1 MKGPLILSRRLRAA
15 MFATA
20 CAGTLVLGG
29 CASSS
34 EPRYYTLA
42 HGGDAAAAGAALP
55 ATTVLSG
62 TTSPTGTGT
71 GTGTSAGTGNGT
83 GVGTGTASQP
93 LWIEVAPARVPER
106 LNRQQ
111 IVIGGPDGRVTP
123 LDMARWSAPLPD
135 EWRDALSQRLQIV
148 LGAVDVYQQG
158 LSGVQPLYRITTEV
172 VRLDAQPGA
181 RVGATVNWT
190 VRRLPDGRT
199 LAGRT
204 QAELPATGSGDDV
217 AGVVAAMRQVVADTA
232 TQIAAGVESLRTEP
246 ATVGRRP

>member
-20 CAGTLVLGG
+20 CAGTLLLGA

-34 EPRYYTLA
+34 EPRYYSLA
-42 HGGDAAAAGAALP
+42 PGGEAGAGAALP
-55 ATTVLSG
+55 AIAVTR
-62 TTSPTGTGT
+62 
-71 GTGTSAGTGNGT
+71 A
-83 GVGTGTASQP
+83 GTASDAGLASATQP

-111 IVIGGPDGRVTP
+111 IVVAGADGSVTP

-158 LSGVQPLYRITTEV
+158 LSDVRPLYRITTDV

-199 LAGRT
+199 LAGRA
-204 QAELPATGSGDDV
+204 QAELPATGAGNDV
-217 AGVVAAMRQVVADTA
+217 GGVVAAMRQVVDDTA
-232 TQIAAGVESLRTEP
+232 AQIAAAVASLRQEP
-246 ATVGRRP
+246 TTVGRKP

>member
-15 MFATA
+15 TFATA
-20 CAGTLVLGG
+20 CAGALLLGG

-42 HGGDAAAAGAALP
+42 HGGEAVAAGAAMA
-55 ATTVLSG
+55 ATAVVSG
-62 TTSPTGTGT
+62 ANSPTGTGT
-71 GTGTSAGTGNGT
+71 GTS
-83 GVGTGTASQP
+83 TASQP
-93 LWIEVAPARVPER
+93 LWIEVTPARVPER

-111 IVIGGPDGRVTP
+111 IVIGGADGRVTP

-232 TQIAAGVESLRTEP
+232 TQIAAGVASLRTEP
-246 ATVGRRP
+246 ATVSSKP

>member
-1 MKGPLILSRRLRAA
+1 MKGPLNLSRRLRAA
-15 MFATA
+15 IFATA
-20 CAGTLVLGG
+20 CAGTLLLGG

-42 HGGDAAAAGAALP
+42 HGTEAGSAGAALP
-55 ATTVLSG
+55 ATAVVSDG
-62 TTSPTGTGT
+62 NPPTGTGT
-71 GTGTSAGTGNGT
+71 GTGMGTIA
-83 GVGTGTASQP
+83 ASQP

-172 VRLDAQPGA
+172 VRLDARPGA
-181 RVGATVNWT
+181 SVGATVNWT

-204 QAELPATGSGDDV
+204 QAELPAAGSGDDV
-217 AGVVAAMRQVVADTA
+217 ASVVAAMRQVVADTA
-232 TQIAAGVESLRTEP
+232 TQIAAGVASLRTEP
-246 ATVGRRP
+246 ATVSRQP

>member
-20 CAGTLVLGG
+20 CAGALLLGG

-42 HGGDAAAAGAALP
+42 HGGEGAAAGATMP
-55 ATTVLSG
+55 ATAVMSG
-62 TTSPTGTGT
+62 ANSPTGTGT
-71 GTGTSAGTGNGT
+71 GTIA
-83 GVGTGTASQP
+83 ASQP

-217 AGVVAAMRQVVADTA
+217 TGVVAAMRQVVADTA
-232 TQIAAGVESLRTEP
+232 TQIAAGVASLRTEP
-246 ATVGRRP
+246 ATVSSKP

>member
-1 MKGPLILSRRLRAA
+1 MKGSLILSRRLRAA
-15 MFATA
+15 TFATA
-20 CAGTLVLGG
+20 CAGALLLGG

-42 HGGDAAAAGAALP
+42 HGGEAAAAGAAMP
-55 ATTVLSG
+55 ATAVVSG
-62 TTSPTGTGT
+62 TSSPTGTGT
-71 GTGTSAGTGNGT
+71 GTGTGTSA
-83 GVGTGTASQP
+83 ASQP

-111 IVIGGPDGRVTP
+111 IVIGGADGRVTP

-172 VRLDAQPGA
+172 VRLDAQPGT

-232 TQIAAGVESLRTEP
+232 TQIAAGVASLRTEP
-246 ATVGRRP
+246 ATVSSKP

>member
-15 MFATA
+15 LFATA
-20 CAGTLVLGG
+20 CAGTLLLGG

-42 HGGDAAAAGAALP
+42 HSGDSGAAGAALA
-55 ATTVLSG
+55 ATTVASG
-62 TTSPTGTGT
+62 TTSPTNTSTGT
-71 GTGTSAGTGNGT
+71 IA
-83 GVGTGTASQP
+83 ASQP

-204 QAELPATGSGDDV
+204 QAELPAGGSGDEV
-217 AGVVAAMRQVVADTA
+217 AGVVAAMRQVVDDTA
-232 TQIAAGVESLRTEP
+232 AQIAAAVASLRQEP
-246 ATVGRRP
+246 TTVSRKP

>member
-1 MKGPLILSRRLRAA
+1 MKGPLILSRQLRAA

-20 CAGTLVLGG
+20 CAGTLLLGG

-42 HGGDAAAAGAALP
+42 HGAEAGAALP
-55 ATTVLSG
+55 ATAVPGAAALPAAA
-62 TTSPTGTGT
+62 TST
-71 GTGTSAGTGNGT
+71 
-83 GVGTGTASQP
+83 SQP

-111 IVIGGPDGRVTP
+111 IVIGGADGRVTP

-232 TQIAAGVESLRTEP
+232 TQIAAGVASLQAEP
-246 ATVGRRP
+246 ATASRRP

>member
-1 MKGPLILSRRLRAA
+1 MKGPHIPTRRLRAA

-20 CAGTLVLGG
+20 CAGTLLLGA

-34 EPRYYTLA
+34 EPRYYSLA
-42 HGGDAAAAGAALP
+42 PGGEAGAAGAALP
-55 ATTVLSG
+55 ATVV
-62 TTSPTGTGT
+62 
-71 GTGTSAGTGNGT
+71 AR
-83 GVGTGTASQP
+83 TGTASAAGSPSATQP

-111 IVIGGPDGRVTP
+111 IVVAGADGSVTP

-158 LSGVQPLYRITTEV
+158 LSDVQPLYRITTDV

-204 QAELPATGSGDDV
+204 QAELPVTSGGHDIG
-217 AGVVAAMRQVVADTA
+217 GVVAAMRQVVDDTA
-232 TQIAAGVESLRTEP
+232 GQIAAAVASLRQEP
-246 ATVGRRP
+246 TTVSRKP

>member
-20 CAGTLVLGG
+20 CAGTLLLGG

-42 HGGDAAAAGAALP
+42 HGGETGQTGAGGAAGAGLP
-55 ATTVLSG
+55 ATAVA
-62 TTSPTGTGT
+62 TGTASAT
-71 GTGTSAGTGNGT
+71 GAVS
-83 GVGTGTASQP
+83 ASQP

-204 QAELPATGSGDDV
+204 QADLPAPGSGDDV

-232 TQIAAGVESLRTEP
+232 AQIAAGVASLRPEG
-246 ATVGRRP
+246 ATVSRQP